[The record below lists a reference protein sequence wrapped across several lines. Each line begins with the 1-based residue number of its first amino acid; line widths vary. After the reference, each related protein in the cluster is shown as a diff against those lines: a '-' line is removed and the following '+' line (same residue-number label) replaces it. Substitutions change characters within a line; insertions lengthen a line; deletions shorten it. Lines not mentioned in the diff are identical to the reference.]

1 MRGKK
6 FFIVLL
12 SLVCVCMNGCDKRNE
27 VETSKI
33 ILNNDVTKNKEN
45 EKSKLYI
52 KGANGKMDIKVKNV
66 EELNIKG
73 NEDFVPYMFIDNEIY
88 GSIAKNKKD
97 LKQYVDDKLYKL
109 KENNE
114 LEKTNIEFNYNG
126 NIYYKDGKVYELDY
140 SKNGIS
146 VENKKLTEVL
156 KKCHYATENVFLYKY
171 TYGNRNFVSSLEF
184 FSDGSRFFYLY
195 DEENDRLYQYKENFK
210 DANFSFDSKYGISN
224 SEYIKALDSFI
235 RLDEN
240 FKFYEMVFEGKYFKF
255 KEFIDLSKYTNKKL
269 HCNTDNITIKSINDN
284 EVLIIQY
291 KDIPCI
297 SKDYFRNVELVSIDK
312 FNFKTNQFTELMKV
326 DESTHFSAPNLI
338 NDLIILDEFD
348 LKEDKIKS
356 KNRYFKVL
364 GKNELKTIYKENIED
379 EEETINTLSIVIPN
393 MNKKELLLYKSI
405 SEFKK
410 DNGIEFKKNIYKK
423 YILE

>member
-1 MRGKK
+1 MIGKNI
-6 FFIVLL
+6 FVILL
-12 SLVCVCMNGCDKRNE
+12 SLACLCMNGCDKRNE
-27 VETSKI
+27 FETSKI
-33 ILNNDVTKNKEN
+33 IINNDVTKNEKNKIYIRNSN
-45 EKSKLYI
+45 E
-52 KGANGKMDIKVKNV
+52 KMDIKVKNV

-88 GSIAKNKKD
+88 GYVVKIKENSE
-97 LKQYVDDKLYKL
+97 QYVEEKLYKL

-114 LEKTNIEFNYNG
+114 IERSDIEFNYNG

-146 VENKKLTEVL
+146 VENKKLTEAL

-171 TYGNRNFVSSLEF
+171 NYDNKNFVLSLEF
-184 FSDGSRFFYLY
+184 LGDGSKFFYLY
-195 DEENDRLYQYKENFK
+195 DDENDRVYQYKENLK
-210 DANFSFDSKYGISN
+210 DVNFSFDSKYGISN
-224 SEYIKALDSFI
+224 SEYIKALDSLI
-235 RLDEN
+235 RLDGN
-240 FKFYEMVFEGKYFKF
+240 FKLYKMIFEGEYFEF

-269 HCNTDNITIKSINDN
+269 DCNTDNITIKSINDN

-291 KDIPCI
+291 KEIPCI

-326 DESTHFSAPNLI
+326 DENTHFSAPNFI

-364 GKNELKTIYKENIED
+364 GNNELKTIYKENIEN
-379 EEETINTLSIVIPN
+379 EGETINTLASVIPN
-393 MNKKELLLYKSI
+393 MDKKELLLYKNI

-410 DNGIEFKKNIYKK
+410 NNDIEFKKNIYKK